1 MNIIQ
6 KQADFGRTIFEINQN
21 AIQELVKAGQENIQK
36 YVELN
41 TSFGQRL
48 PEVRDITTLVELQKE
63 YGETLWGT
71 IKTATQTQ
79 ADIYKSALEETGAA
93 VRKAFSPEA
102 E

>member
-21 AIQELVKAGQENIQK
+21 AISELVKVGQENIQK

-41 TSFGQRL
+41 STFGKRL
-48 PEVRDITTLVELQKE
+48 PEVRDVTSFVELQKE
-63 YGETLWGT
+63 YGETLWAD
-71 IKTATQTQ
+71 IKSATQTQ
-79 ADIYKSALEETGAA
+79 AGIYKSAIEETGAA
-93 VRKAFSPEA
+93 VRKVFTTEA